1 MDQDQQ
7 IAQWLELT
15 QYVHYIEAM
24 MEKSLRQ
31 QYNLSL
37 KEFYVLYE
45 INNAKGNK
53 YKINDLINVVDL
65 SQSAMSRLIN
75 RLESFSPNYV
85 CRREC
90 VEDHRAMYIY
100 LTDAGAE
107 IIKDVSNTY
116 AKILEKVDF
125 SHIRQLAHNDKSNS
139 SNN

>member
-1 MDQDQQ
+1 MRQDQQ

-15 QYVHYIEAM
+15 QYVHYIDTM

-53 YKINDLINVVDL
+53 YKINDLIKVVDL

-75 RLESFSPNYV
+75 RLESFSPSYV
-85 CRREC
+85 TRREC

-100 LTDAGAE
+100 LTEAGAE
-107 IIKDVSNTY
+107 IINDASNTY
-116 AKILEKVDF
+116 AKLLEKVDF
-125 SHIRQLAHNDKSNS
+125 NHIRQLTHHSKSDA
-139 SNN
+139 

>member
-1 MDQDQQ
+1 MKQDQQ

-15 QYVHYIEAM
+15 QYVHYIETM

-45 INNAKGNK
+45 INNAQGNK
-53 YKINDLINVVDL
+53 YKINDLIKVVDL

-75 RLESFSPNYV
+75 RLESFSPSYV
-85 CRREC
+85 TRNEC

-100 LTDAGAE
+100 LTEAGSE
-107 IIKDVSNTY
+107 IINDASNTY
-116 AKILEKVDF
+116 ANLLEKVDF
-125 SHIRQLAHNDKSNS
+125 NHMRQLTQNAKSDA
-139 SNN
+139 

>member
-1 MDQDQQ
+1 MKQDQQ

-15 QYVHYIEAM
+15 QYVHYIETM

-45 INNAKGNK
+45 INNAQGNK
-53 YKINDLINVVDL
+53 YKINDLIKVVDL

-75 RLESFSPNYV
+75 RLESFSPSYV
-85 CRREC
+85 TRNEC

-100 LTDAGAE
+100 LTEAGSE
-107 IIKDVSNTY
+107 IINEASNTY
-116 AKILEKVDF
+116 ANLLEKVDF
-125 SHIRQLAHNDKSNS
+125 NHMRQLTQNAKSNA
-139 SNN
+139 

>member
-1 MDQDQQ
+1 MKQDQQ

-15 QYVHYIEAM
+15 QYVHYIETM

-45 INNAKGNK
+45 INNAQGNK
-53 YKINDLINVVDL
+53 YKINDLIKVVDL

-75 RLESFSPNYV
+75 RLESFSPSYV
-85 CRREC
+85 TRNEC

-100 LTDAGAE
+100 LTEAGSE
-107 IIKDVSNTY
+107 IINDASNTY
-116 AKILEKVDF
+116 ANLLEKVDF
-125 SHIRQLAHNDKSNS
+125 NHMRQLTQDSKSEA
-139 SNN
+139 

>member
-1 MDQDQQ
+1 MKQDQQ

-15 QYVHYIEAM
+15 QYVHYIETM

-45 INNAKGNK
+45 INNAQGNK
-53 YKINDLINVVDL
+53 YKINDLIKVVDL

-75 RLESFSPNYV
+75 RLESFSPSYV
-85 CRREC
+85 TRNEC

-100 LTDAGAE
+100 LTEAGSE
-107 IIKDVSNTY
+107 IINEASNTY
-116 AKILEKVDF
+116 ANLLEKVDF
-125 SHIRQLAHNDKSNS
+125 NHMRQLTQNAKSDA
-139 SNN
+139 

>member
-1 MDQDQQ
+1 MKQDQQ

-15 QYVHYIEAM
+15 QYVHYIETM

-45 INNAKGNK
+45 INNAQGNK
-53 YKINDLINVVDL
+53 YKINDLIKVVDL

-75 RLESFSPNYV
+75 RLESFSPSYV
-85 CRREC
+85 TRNEC

-100 LTDAGAE
+100 LTEAGSE
-107 IIKDVSNTY
+107 IINEASNTY
-116 AKILEKVDF
+116 ANLLEKVDF
-125 SHIRQLAHNDKSNS
+125 NHMRQLTQNAKSEA
-139 SNN
+139 